1 MLLCLIEACLVAFLY
16 ASGVPAGKSLVSLG
30 IARSSRGRAVTVA
43 GNEVNLAAPASPPGH
58 LPSQY
63 RKKREP
69 PPWRA
74 AALRGGRRRTIETL
88 SW

>member
-58 LPSQY
+58 LPSPVPQ
-63 RKKREP
+63 KA
-69 PPWRA
+69 RA
-74 AALRGGRRRTIETL
+74 AALAGGGSARRKAKDDRSV